1 MFINIQNH
9 LLNKIAFI
17 FISSAAQESIQF
29 LGVFTKSKELP
40 NFLSNFIKF
49 YVDFLQKLWT
59 ESGFHENWLSGSH
72 L

>member
-49 YVDFLQKLWT
+49 YVDFLQKL
-59 ESGFHENWLSGSH
+59 
-72 L
+72 